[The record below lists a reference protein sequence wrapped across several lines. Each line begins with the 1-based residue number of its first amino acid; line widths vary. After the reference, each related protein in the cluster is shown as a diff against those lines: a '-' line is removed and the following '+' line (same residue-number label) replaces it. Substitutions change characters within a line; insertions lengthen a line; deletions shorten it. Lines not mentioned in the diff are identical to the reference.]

1 MARKIKHI
9 QTIVERLLEQTNNTK
24 PPIDVRGI
32 VRSLNI
38 TLREE
43 HLEDISGLIFREG
56 TQVIIGINNG
66 HGETRKRF
74 TVAHELGH
82 YYLHSNNPLF
92 VDKVFAVKLRDH
104 ISSEAIS
111 IEEIEANAFAAELLM
126 PRRLL
131 LNDLQKLQS
140 GVLDYDSDEVM
151 DDIIQK
157 LAHDYQ
163 VSKQAMTIRLI
174 NLDVISKSR

>member
-9 QTIVERLLEQTNNTK
+9 QTIVEQVLVQTNNTK

-32 VRSLNI
+32 ARSLNI

-43 HLEDISGLIFREG
+43 NLDDISGLIFREG
-56 TQVIIGINNG
+56 TQVILGVNSG
-66 HGETRKRF
+66 HAETRKRF

-82 YYLHSNNPLF
+82 YYLHAYNPLF

-104 ISSEAIS
+104 ISSEAVN

-126 PRRLL
+126 PTK
-131 LNDLQKLQS
+131 NIQQDFQKLQP
-140 GVLDYDSDEVM
+140 GVLDYESWEKMDE
-151 DDIIQK
+151 IIQK
-157 LAHDYQ
+157 LAQNYQ

-174 NLDVISKSR
+174 NLDVVPKS